1 MFSWPI
7 ECTASHVS
15 PFFIGKRTHTW
26 SYGTAFRPHSLPAV
40 VVTPACFCH
49 ISHLEYCMTRA
60 AGDEVVFAYFSPSQV
75 PEVGAVQ
82 KQLFGF
88 QRVHLAPGGSVC
100 MYACMHVDGWM
111 NE

>member
-1 MFSWPI
+1 MCRFYTGTPVFPFGYGIAYTTFTIKNNTDFTAQTLSTAAAS
-7 ECTASHVS
+7 TASAAYS
-15 PFFIGKRTHTW
+15 
-26 SYGTAFRPHSLPAV
+26 
-40 VVTPACFCH
+40 VTV
-49 ISHLEYCMTRA
+49 TNTGDVT
-60 AGDEVVFAYFSPSQV
+60 GDEVVFAYFSPSQV